1 MAEGKIYKAIVNTMK
16 DIGVVGKGDSNDF
29 DHYKY
34 RGIDAVMNAL
44 NPAMIKNGIFV
55 VPTVLDTTREERQ
68 GKSQVMMYTVLTVKY
83 TFYADDGSSIDV
95 VVVGEAMDRSDK
107 STNKAMSAAFKYACF
122 QTFCIPTEE
131 MIDSESES
139 PEMVAKVDN
148 NKAKK
153 TTTKSNAKAD
163 DEVKNEQM
171 RASANDPY
179 KLPEIAG
186 GAPVA
191 EKREKFM
198 QEIKRTGYK
207 PGPIFAM
214 FNCKT
219 LDEMSDEQLVRALE
233 RFEAIA
239 SKEEVLAKKGQ

>member
-16 DIGVVGKGDSNDF
+16 DIGVVGKGDSNTF
-29 DHYKY
+29 DNYKY

-55 VPTVLDTTREERQ
+55 VPTVLETKREERQ
-68 GKSQVMMYTVLTVKY
+68 GKSQLMMYTVLTVKY
-83 TFYADDGSSIDV
+83 TFYADDGSFVDV

-139 PEMVAKVDN
+139 PEMAAKVE
-148 NKAKK
+148 KK
-153 TTTKSNAKAD
+153 TTKKNAKAD

-233 RFEAIA
+233 RFEAVA
-239 SKEEVLAKKGQ
+239 SKEEALAKKDK